1 MPSGHVII
9 IIPSI
14 VYTKNGLLEDG
25 IEKKT
30 MKLQSNNHLIEDEF
44 YLNLIILLDL
54 NSYEIIHS

>member
-14 VYTKNGLLEDG
+14 VYTKNGLLENG

-30 MKLQSNNHLIEDEF
+30 MKLQSNNHLTEDEF
-44 YLNLIILLDL
+44 YLILIILLDL

>member
-25 IEKKT
+25 IEKKNYET
-30 MKLQSNNHLIEDEF
+30 SVQQP
-44 YLNLIILLDL
+44 LD
-54 NSYEIIHS
+54 

>member
-30 MKLQSNNHLIEDEF
+30 MKLQSNNHLTEDEF
-44 YLNLIILLDL
+44 YLILIILLDL

>member
-44 YLNLIILLDL
+44 YLILIILLDL

>member
-1 MPSGHVII
+1 MPFGHVII

-30 MKLQSNNHLIEDEF
+30 MKLQSNNHLTEDEF
-44 YLNLIILLDL
+44 YLILIILLDL

>member
-1 MPSGHVII
+1 M
-9 IIPSI
+9 
-14 VYTKNGLLEDG
+14 YTKNGLLEDG

-44 YLNLIILLDL
+44 YLILIILLDL